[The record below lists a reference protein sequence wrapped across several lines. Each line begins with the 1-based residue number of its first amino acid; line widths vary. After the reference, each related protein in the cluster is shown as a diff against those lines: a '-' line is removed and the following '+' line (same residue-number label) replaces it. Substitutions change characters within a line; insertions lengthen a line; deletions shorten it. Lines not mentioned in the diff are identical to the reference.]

1 MDNKVE
7 VFIPGRL
14 CILGEHSDWAAGYR
28 AVNSKIEKGYAIV
41 AGLNLGIYLRGYK
54 SEVFYYEYDD
64 KKLCLSCE
72 ELLIRNDKDFFEY
85 VIASAKVMQSK
96 YKVSGVKIIC
106 DKMTLPMKKGLA
118 SSAAICVAVIRV
130 YNLLFDL
137 KLSVETEMELAYEAE
152 TSTGSKCG
160 KLDQVCAYGQGL
172 RKIVFDSEKIEISSL
187 HTNSNLQFILVN
199 LQGEKETKKI
209 LSDLNCEF
217 VNEMDTNKGRLI
229 NSLGE
234 FNRCCVNEATQ
245 KLVDDDVFGFGHV
258 MNKFQENFDLNVAC
272 YSEELRAPQLHRL
285 INYCSEIEN
294 IIACKGVGSQGDG
307 MAQILLDCGSQAEEI
322 MQGIRDTLKME
333 CYSFKTGQIDL
344 NAIIPIAG
352 KGTRM
357 YPYTTIIDKAMLPV
371 IDSGKVYP
379 ALSLI
384 LRELYF
390 SKQIKTVNLIIN
402 EKQDEIISKLGN
414 LLSADKIDVSLL
426 CSTQIRRGFGGAI
439 ASSKFLNEP
448 GFSMVCLGDYIYKG
462 ASYGDCTRQLVE
474 LWRKNNK
481 SIVGI
486 KAIPVTDTKK
496 FGVVHGEWIDDR
508 ILRITKIVEKPETE
522 YAKENLMIEYQGNRS
537 VFAFFGQYIIDNDIL
552 RKMSLTGDNEEIG
565 FSEFLNE
572 YAQRQDM
579 YAVVIQ
585 GDSYDLGN
593 PKDYYSSFVEYGK
606 DNV

>member
-7 VFIPGRL
+7 VFVPGRL

-28 AVNSKIEKGYAIV
+28 AINSEIEKGCAIV
-41 AGLNLGIYLRGYK
+41 AGLNLGIYLVGYK
-54 SEVFYYEYDD
+54 SEGFCYEYDD
-64 KKLCLSCE
+64 KKLCLSSD
-72 ELLIRNDKDFFEY
+72 ELSIRNDKDFFEY
-85 VIASAKVMQSK
+85 VVASAKVMQSK

-137 KLSVETEMELAYEAE
+137 KLSVEKEMELAYEAE
-152 TSTGSKCG
+152 ISTGSKCG

-172 RKIVFDSEKIEISSL
+172 RKIVFDSDKIEISSL
-187 HTNSNLQFILVN
+187 YTKSNLQFLLVN
-199 LQGEKETKKI
+199 LQGKKDTKKI
-209 LSDLNCEF
+209 LSDLNSEF
-217 VNEMDTNKGRLI
+217 VKEMDIKEGRLI
-229 NSLGE
+229 SSLGV
-234 FNRCCVNEATQ
+234 FNSFCVDEATQ
-245 KLVDDDVFGFGHV
+245 KLCNSDMFGFGHV

-272 YSEELRAPQLHRL
+272 YSEELKAPQLHRL
-285 INYCSEIEN
+285 IDYCKEIKGV
-294 IIACKGVGSQGDG
+294 IACKGIGSQGDG
-307 MAQILLDCGSQAEEI
+307 MAQILLDCDSQVEEI
-322 MQGIRDTLKME
+322 MQGIRDTLAME
-333 CYSFKTGQIDL
+333 CYSFSTGQIDL

-357 YPYTTIIDKAMLPV
+357 YPYTTIIDKVMLPV

-402 EKQDEIISKLGN
+402 DKQTEMINELRNLMLSDGVDIS
-414 LLSADKIDVSLL
+414 IL

-462 ASYGDCTRQLVE
+462 DICGDCTSQLVE
-474 LWRKNNK
+474 FWKKNIK
-481 SIVGI
+481 SVVGI
-486 KAIPVTDTKK
+486 KAIPVTETTK
-496 FGVVHGEWIDDR
+496 FGVVYGEWIDDGVLH
-508 ILRITKIVEKPETE
+508 IKKIVEKPETE
-522 YAKENLMIEYQGNRS
+522 YAKNNLMIEYQGNRC

-552 RKMSLTGDNEEIG
+552 RKMSLVGDDEEIG

-579 YAVVIQ
+579 YAVVIR

-593 PKDYYSSFVEYGK
+593 PKDYYLSFVEYGK